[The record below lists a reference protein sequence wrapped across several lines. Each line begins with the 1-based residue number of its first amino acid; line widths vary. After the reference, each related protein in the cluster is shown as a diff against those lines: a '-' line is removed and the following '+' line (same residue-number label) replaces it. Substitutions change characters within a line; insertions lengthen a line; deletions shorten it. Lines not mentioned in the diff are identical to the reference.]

1 MEETKTKT
9 CIKCKEEKP
18 LLDNFY
24 KAGRGY
30 QTLCKPCHNKSR
42 MKNYSKRPTGFSKL
56 NEDVKKGILEDI
68 KNGLKFTE
76 IAPKYN
82 INYFNLTNWKR
93 KGLLILE

>member
-9 CIKCKEEKP
+9 CIKCNEDKP
-18 LLDNFY
+18 LNENFY

-42 MKNYSKRPTGFSKL
+42 MKNYKIRPTGFSKL
-56 NEDVKKGILEDI
+56 PEDVKNGIIEDL

-76 IAPKYN
+76 ISTKYN
-82 INYFNLTNWKR
+82 IKYFNLTNWKR
-93 KGLLILE
+93 KGLIKL